1 MPQQGNNPSQE
12 WTMMWAMTKPINKV
26 PIQPMNKT
34 STQPSSPA
42 TGMYTPTN
50 NEHNATVVDNAED
63 GGLDEAT
70 GV

>member
-1 MPQQGNNPSQE
+1 
-12 WTMMWAMTKPINKV
+12 MTQPINTS
-26 PIQPMNKT
+26 PIQPMDKA

-50 NEHNATVVDNAED
+50 NEHTATVVDNDKD